1 MDRPHGGGAH
11 GADRARGDRRR
22 RGVAAFLTVT
32 VIPGS
37 RLGPAA
43 TLRASERTLRLVI
56 AGLLGALS
64 LAYAVGET
72 VSLLT

>member
-1 MDRPHGGGAH
+1 M
-11 GADRARGDRRR
+11 
-22 RGVAAFLTVT
+22 
-32 VIPGS
+32 IPGS